1 MKITEL
7 LNESRYDDDWDKDE
21 EEVVADPDQ
30 DRVPNLV
37 VQFRKSMDVGGDYP
51 IKFNDGSKVKIP
63 THIMVDFLNKYDDL
77 KPMDRE
83 KIQNMAAQS
92 VDKFKEVLKTFK
104 GQKPEKSIY

>member
-7 LNESRYDDDWDKDE
+7 LNESHYDDWDKDDE
-21 EEVVADPDQ
+21 TPEDPDQ
-30 DRVPNLV
+30 DRVPNLI
-37 VQFRKSMDVGGDYP
+37 VQFRKSMDVGGGYP

-63 THIMVDFLNKYDDL
+63 VQIMVDFLNKYDNL

-83 KIQNMAAQS
+83 KIQNLAAQS
-92 VDKFKEVLKTFK
+92 VEQFKEVLATFK